1 MISSIVTDII
11 ASPDHKPTIL
21 NLGNVTVPLPPHRY
35 HPYHNHNY
43 HDDLPDC
50 HHEYDNN
57 LVIMSMT
64 VMIAG
69 RLDNS
74 PEAREAWSQN
84 KQLSLRLSWLSP
96 GPTFV
101 FDHFAIL
108 RHLCT
113 PQQTWANTPIFLIF
127 PIEIQQCRPGLAMM
141 NCFLNDDEDD
151 DDLYK

>member
-21 NLGNVTVPLPPHRY
+21 NLGNVSVPLPPHSY

-50 HHEYDNN
+50 HHKCDNN

-69 RLDNS
+69 HLDNS
-74 PEAREAWSQN
+74 PEARGAWSQN

-96 GPTFV
+96 GPNFV

-108 RHLCT
+108 RLLCT

-127 PIEIQQCRPGLAMM
+127 PIEIQQCRPGLLVTIPSSK
-141 NCFLNDDEDD
+141 CPTTS
-151 DDLYK
+151 